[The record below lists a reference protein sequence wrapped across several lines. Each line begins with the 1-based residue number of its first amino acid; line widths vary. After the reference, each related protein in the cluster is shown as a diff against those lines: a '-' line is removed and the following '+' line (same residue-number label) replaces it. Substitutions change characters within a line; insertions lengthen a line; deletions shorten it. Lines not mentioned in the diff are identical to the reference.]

1 MNLTLL
7 LDNMMAEL
15 AETFSPYYNIVDMS
29 GKPKEI
35 CGNLTLLS
43 PTSAT
48 ISRWLRD
55 RKDGIAGS
63 VDLLL
68 KFD

>member
-1 MNLTLL
+1 MKRIIGVLLCLLATLY
-7 LDNMMAEL
+7 ARE
-15 AETFSPYYNIVDMS
+15 IVDMS